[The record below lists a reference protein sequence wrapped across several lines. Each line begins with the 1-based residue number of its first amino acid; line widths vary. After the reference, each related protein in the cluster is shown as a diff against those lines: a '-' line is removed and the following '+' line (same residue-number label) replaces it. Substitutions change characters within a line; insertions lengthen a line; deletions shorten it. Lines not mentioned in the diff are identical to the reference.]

1 MKLSKLVKTFKS
13 FLSWDEEE
21 IKENAVE
28 INSLIKKLYEKKE
41 SIKKK
46 LKKCDS
52 SEEIKKLKEKLKAVN
67 KLIIKA
73 EEEFI

>member
-13 FLSWDEEE
+13 YLSWNEEA
-21 IKENAVE
+21 IKENAIE
-28 INSLIKKLYEKKE
+28 INSLIKKLYEKKQ

-67 KLIIKA
+67 KLINKA